1 MSEQQTILHNV
12 VQGAVGVPTVD
23 DRWEQKHYVERQQL
37 GENRRGRIL
46 EQTSDPRETSSVKER
61 TSNESRRKEVRR
73 GRAYSA
79 SAQDVSS
86 LKADSNAERTKEIGA
101 VDNEK
106 REVTRGRASSTIRRD
121 ARPFEFDHIIVD
133 DRSVERTRRRRDA
146 SVVRDPLLQDLLHH
160 NNTLKKMLETTQ
172 DNLKISEQKKIDL
185 HKTNN
190 QLRDEKAQLLERDS
204 AAANK
209 ERETQQKIAELQSKN
224 RRLEEEVRSLKEK
237 FRSSEDKNSQT
248 TTLLQSRTADLRA
261 AEAFLTTANQYS
273 GSDIINMVQILNAE
287 IFQAAAYMAE
297 LLEDPSTVA
306 TEEDR
311 KRMLQKYSRSLEEAR
326 QEIGE
331 NLFGY
336 CAERGAKIRSEPLPL
351 QLALQSLFSRWC
363 AVGINRFSR
372 GAFNGDL
379 LRLYQE
385 IQKSGG

>member
-1 MSEQQTILHNV
+1 MH
-12 VQGAVGVPTVD
+12 
-23 DRWEQKHYVERQQL
+23 
-37 GENRRGRIL
+37 
-46 EQTSDPRETSSVKER
+46 SS
-61 TSNESRRKEVRR
+61 
-73 GRAYSA
+73 A
-79 SAQDVSS
+79 DV
-86 LKADSNAERTKEIGA
+86 TKEIGFIN
-101 VDNEK
+101 NEK
-106 REVTRGRASSTIRRD
+106 REATRGRVSSTVRRD
-121 ARPFEFDHIIVD
+121 ARSFEFDRIVD
-133 DRSVERTRRRRDA
+133 DRSVERTRRRRDG
-146 SVVRDPLLQDLLHH
+146 SVVRDPLLQDLLDH
-160 NNTLKKMLETTQ
+160 NNTLKKMLEVNQ
-172 DNLKISEQKKIDL
+172 DNLKIAEQRKIDL
-185 HKTNN
+185 HKANN
-190 QLRDEKAQLLERDS
+190 QLRDEKAQLLERER

-306 TEEDR
+306 AEEDR
-311 KRMLQKYSRSLEEAR
+311 KRVLQKYSRSLEEAR
-326 QEIGE
+326 PEVGE
-331 NLFGY
+331 SLFTY
-336 CAERGAKIRSEPLPL
+336 CAGRGTKIRSEPLPL

-363 AVGINRFSR
+363 AVRINRFSS
-372 GAFNGDL
+372 GDFNGDL